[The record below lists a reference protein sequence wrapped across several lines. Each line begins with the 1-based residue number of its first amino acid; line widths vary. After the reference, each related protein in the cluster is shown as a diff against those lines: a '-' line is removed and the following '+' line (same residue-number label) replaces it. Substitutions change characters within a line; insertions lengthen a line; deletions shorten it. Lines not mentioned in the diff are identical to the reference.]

1 MHKTH
6 SQESL
11 LETHSTLCSGRWDS
25 APEHS
30 EDRTLHSVNSIASGP
45 GTGDDLS
52 AVLSAVGGGHVC
64 LGTAPTAALGP
75 GGRQG
80 SAAGARSSSRL
91 MARPA
96 GSGELRLG
104 ARALQLDESPRGT
117 ERQVWLHGER
127 QDPRS
132 LTGDAM
138 KC

>member
-25 APEHS
+25 DPEHS
-30 EDRTLHSVNSIASGP
+30 GDRTLHSVKSIASGP
-45 GTGDDLS
+45 GTGDDLP
-52 AVLSAVGGGHVC
+52 AVMSAVGGGHVC
-64 LGTAPTAALGP
+64 LGTAPTAAWVLGADKALQQEP
-75 GGRQG
+75 G
-80 SAAGARSSSRL
+80 SSSL
-91 MARPA
+91 LTAQPA